1 MEEEGNTT
9 ISCIDSSIMDVNCV
23 RLLTKK
29 MEVKGDSIL
38 FLLEMKKKF
47 RMQRHLQNAILCA
60 SFRYVIS
67 ARLVLLED
75 ASLWYSNANS
85 RRAEV
90 EGLRP
95 RPASTLAIEMD
106 RGTSC
111 TPLSPPRDHHHVAD
125 LPWICHQS
133 AKGALL
139 FREEVNAAHLSLSW
153 RGGVRTS
160 PNQHSR

>member
-1 MEEEGNTT
+1 ME
-9 ISCIDSSIMDVNCV
+9 VNCV
-23 RLLTKK
+23 RLLIKK
-29 MEVKGDSIL
+29 MEVKGDRIL

-47 RMQRHLQNAILCA
+47 RMQERKRLMTARMQRHLQNAILCT

-85 RRAEV
+85 RRAEF

-95 RPASTLAIEMD
+95 RPTSTLAIQMD
-106 RGTSC
+106 RGTACS
-111 TPLSPPRDHHHVAD
+111 PLSPPRDHHHVAD

-153 RGGVRTS
+153 RGEVRTS